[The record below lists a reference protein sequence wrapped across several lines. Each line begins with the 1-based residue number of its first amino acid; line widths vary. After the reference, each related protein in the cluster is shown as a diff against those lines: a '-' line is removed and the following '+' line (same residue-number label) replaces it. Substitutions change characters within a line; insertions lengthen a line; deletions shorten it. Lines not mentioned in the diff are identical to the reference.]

1 MAIKD
6 NDTLSLIDRIGDH
19 FRSNLNNRYVRQA
32 YSTMPL
38 DQGTWSLIEAVTEK
52 SEHYSGQGYS
62 YHELYDR
69 ILALARFVYHAR
81 REVQPHL
88 RSILSRNSGGY
99 GSVAASPNDR
109 VLREIS
115 VNNFPS
121 NLNVLADLVDKLYQH
136 VALLDKQEHKN
147 QPPVH
152 RSIRELA
159 ELGRYLVPK

>member
-1 MAIKD
+1 MAVKD
-6 NDTLSLIDRIGDH
+6 NDTWSLIDRIAEH
-19 FRSNLNNRYVRQA
+19 FRTNLNNRYVRQA
-32 YSTMPL
+32 YTVMPL
-38 DQGTWSLIEAVTEK
+38 DQGSWTLIEAITEK
-52 SEHYSGQGYS
+52 SEHYSSQGYS
-62 YHELYDR
+62 YHELYER

-88 RSILSRNSGGY
+88 RSILSRKNGY
-99 GSVAASPNDR
+99 SSISTSPNDR

-121 NLNVLADLVDKLYQH
+121 NLNILADLVDRLYQH
-136 VALLDKQEHKN
+136 VASVDQKEHKN
-147 QPPVH
+147 RPPVY

>member
-1 MAIKD
+1 MAVKD
-6 NDTLSLIDRIGDH
+6 NETLSIIDRISEH
-19 FRSNLNNRYVRQA
+19 FRTNLNNRYVRQA
-32 YSTMPL
+32 YSVMPL
-38 DQGTWSLIEAVTEK
+38 DQGTWTLIEAITEK

-88 RSILSRNSGGY
+88 RSILSRKSGY
-99 GSVAASPNDR
+99 GGGAAAANDR

-121 NLNVLADLVDKLYQH
+121 NLNLLADLIDRLYQH
-136 VALLDKQEHKN
+136 VAMVDQKEHKN
-147 QPPVH
+147 QPPVY
-152 RSIRELA
+152 RGIRELN